1 MARATASPSARR
13 ALLLLVVVA
22 GGLTAAAIFQ
32 RDRALEQV
40 YEAAEANAELY
51 TATVLKSALS
61 PAAVAA
67 PMDERRR
74 AGVFADVQ
82 GLILATDPA
91 VARVRIWSADG
102 VLVFSTD
109 LADQPGTSSQD
120 EGVTAAFGSAVTT
133 SRLDVDEVSRSTVTA
148 DPVATP
154 LLQTFVP
161 VELRGAQEASGLAQI
176 DQFASAL
183 EERANDPWW
192 VVQVAAAAATV
203 LLSILAFVAVARG
216 ARRRPATT
224 ADEAPSRRRRSKGW
238 EGELDDLRTR
248 LHSATARAKEAEA
261 SAAGYA
267 AQLQQVSARLETVE
281 QRSPDERVAE
291 LREQLRRSEAERAM
305 LRAGR
310 PETVVEAELREL
322 RSALQDARARAKAA
336 ETLVAGKGDA
346 TAVAQEQL
354 AEAGRETER
363 ARERA
368 RDAEARADAAEEQ
381 ARNAGD
387 LALAAEHRID
397 LLETKLQEVASSG
410 MSEDRSAEIEALRQE
425 LATVAA
431 RAEELER
438 HAASAEQGGPGV
450 SAEVIDEL
458 ERRVSAAEERAAE
471 AERRLRAFEDDSAE
485 ESSSFRHT
493 LGVRA
498 AGRKL
503 AAPEPSERTERPL
516 DPETMLR
523 NAVARGLR
531 GPLTRASG
539 LTLSLQGAVESND
552 GKQQLR
558 QLSSSL
564 RRLDQLAADLHQVR
578 QIADG
583 SLTLHRRRTDLSALL
598 TTTLE
603 EADHLLE
610 DRMLRLDAERVQAMV
625 DPIRFRQIVEG
636 MLEAA
641 KERTRAGA
649 AIVIRARA
657 TDKGTLVSVEDDNKI
672 PAAVGPELSLASRL
686 AELHGTELTAE
697 GSSFR
702 VLLPPEGDG

>member
-1 MARATASPSARR
+1 
-13 ALLLLVVVA
+13 
-22 GGLTAAAIFQ
+22 
-32 RDRALEQV
+32 
-40 YEAAEANAELY
+40 
-51 TATVLKSALS
+51 
-61 PAAVAA
+61 
-67 PMDERRR
+67 
-74 AGVFADVQ
+74 
-82 GLILATDPA
+82 
-91 VARVRIWSADG
+91 
-102 VLVFSTD
+102 
-109 LADQPGTSSQD
+109 
-120 EGVTAAFGSAVTT
+120 
-133 SRLDVDEVSRSTVTA
+133 
-148 DPVATP
+148 
-154 LLQTFVP
+154 
-161 VELRGAQEASGLAQI
+161 
-176 DQFASAL
+176 
-183 EERANDPWW
+183 
-192 VVQVAAAAATV
+192 
-203 LLSILAFVAVARG
+203 
-216 ARRRPATT
+216 
-224 ADEAPSRRRRSKGW
+224 
-238 EGELDDLRTR
+238 
-248 LHSATARAKEAEA
+248 
-261 SAAGYA
+261 
-267 AQLQQVSARLETVE
+267 
-281 QRSPDERVAE
+281 
-291 LREQLRRSEAERAM
+291 M

-310 PETVVEAELREL
+310 PETVVEAELRQL

-336 ETLVAGKGDA
+336 EALVAGKGDV
-346 TAVAQEQL
+346 TAAAQEQL
-354 AEAGRETER
+354 AEAERETER

-368 RDAEARADAAEEQ
+368 RDAEARADAAEQQ

-387 LALAAEHRID
+387 LAVAAEQRID
-397 LLETKLQEVASSG
+397 LLEKKLQEVASSG

-438 HAASAEQGGPGV
+438 RAAIAEQGGPGV
-450 SAEVIDEL
+450 SAEVIEEL

-471 AERRLRAFEDDSAE
+471 AERRLRAFEDEAAE

-503 AAPEPSERTERPL
+503 AAPEPSDRTEPPL

-539 LTLSLQGAVESND
+539 LTLSLQGTVDSSD

-625 DPIRFRQIVEG
+625 DPVRFRQIVEG

-672 PAAVGPELSLASRL
+672 PAAVGPELSLAARL

-697 GSSFR
+697 GSSLR
-702 VLLPPEGDG
+702 VLLPPEGEG